1 MSNWLEKVLSETDE
15 AESPKAFLLWGGL
28 VAISAIM
35 RRNVW
40 VQKGKLY
47 KLYPNVYVMLIARSG
62 GRKGFPVS
70 LSRKLVEEVG
80 NTRIINGRSSIQAII
95 QDLGTAFSVEGR
107 PPIVDAHALLSFP
120 EFGSS
125 LVDDPDALTILTDL
139 YDSHAHDTWTNNLK
153 SSGKTQLKLPCIT
166 ILAASN
172 EAHFHDKVGE
182 TSVLGGFIA
191 RTILVDEKKKSRI
204 NPLIDD
210 SGSEINIK
218 DLAKYLIELS
228 KLTGQFAWS
237 PSAKELYKEWYNDFS
252 NKLED
257 QEKDDP
263 TGTSDRIHDT
273 IIKTSMLL
281 SLADKPELII
291 EKGAVNAAIELCL
304 KSAGDAGRITQGR
317 GKSESAEGTRIVVN
331 EIAKSKAGNILR
343 TELLRRHYG
352 TFDSNQLDRIAET
365 LVQAE
370 MIEVVG
376 TGRSTTYVAKEKMKT
391 VVDYWNKKKEEK

>member
-1 MSNWLEKVLSETDE
+1 
-15 AESPKAFLLWGGL
+15 
-28 VAISAIM
+28 M

-107 PPIVDAHALLSFP
+107 PPIIDAHALLSFP

-139 YDSHAHDTWTNNLK
+139 YDSHAHDIWTNNLK
-153 SSGKTQLKLPCIT
+153 GSGKTQLKNPCIS

-182 TSVLGGFIA
+182 TSVLGGFVA
-191 RTILVDEKKKSRI
+191 RTVLVDEKKKSRI

-218 DLAKYLIELS
+218 ELARYLIELS
-228 KLTGQFAWS
+228 KLNGPFIWS
-237 PSAKELYKEWYNDFS
+237 PSAKTLYKEWYTDFS
-252 NKLED
+252 NKLEES
-257 QEKDDP
+257 EKDDP

-281 SLADKPELII
+281 SLADKPELVI

-317 GKSESAEGTRIVVN
+317 GKGESAEGTRLVVN
-331 EIAKSKAGNILR
+331 EIGKSKTGSILR

-352 TFDSNQLDRIAET
+352 TFDSSGLDRIAET

-370 MIEVVG
+370 LIEVVG
-376 TGRSTTYVAKEKMKT
+376 TGRSTTYVAKEKMAK
-391 VVDYWNKKKEEK
+391 VVEHLKKKVENE